1 MSKDL
6 SGFVA
11 EGIEFII
18 GGTVFLAS
26 VVFLLFAL
34 GSLPIDSDFRLADEL
49 GTAGVTFLAV
59 ACTYAAGVLIEG
71 ASRLLFER
79 ILDYMTL
86 RVDAYWTR
94 EEKDDDESVETPT
107 ADPDRTRWFLGSG
120 VVEGTQRPYTAQ
132 DLAAC
137 VAVREKQRVYVMGA
151 HPNLSA
157 EIGAQLKR
165 LRLERIAF
173 ASGLVV
179 FLAFLIFN
187 AWWAAV
193 AWLGVLGVLGVLV
206 FQRLQRYCATIA
218 RAYVAAEKMSK
229 DREDTPTGT
238 SKQGANT
245 WQP

>member
-1 MSKDL
+1 MNEDL

-26 VVFLLFAL
+26 VVLLLFAL
-34 GSLPIDSDFRLADEL
+34 GSLPTDSDFRLADEL
-49 GTAGVTFLAV
+49 GTAGVTFLFI

-71 ASRLLFER
+71 ASRLIFER

-86 RVDAYWTR
+86 RVDAFWRKADT
-94 EEKDDDESVETPT
+94 EGEPVKTPT
-107 ADPDRTRWFLGSG
+107 GDRDRTRWFLGSG
-120 VVEGTQRPYTAQ
+120 RADGTWRKFTTE

-137 VAVREKQRVYVMGA
+137 VAVREQQRVYVMGA
-151 HPNLSA
+151 YPSMSA

-179 FLAFLIFN
+179 FAAFFISH
-187 AWWAAV
+187 AWWAAL
-193 AWLGVLGVLGVLV
+193 AWLSVLGVLGILV
-206 FQRLQRYCATIA
+206 YQRLQRYCATIA
-218 RAYVAAEKMSK
+218 RTFAAAEAMSK
-229 DREDTPTGT
+229 ENEDTSAGPKNQQAAT
-238 SKQGANT
+238 
-245 WQP
+245 